1 MPKGWIAIF
10 KPGTHTDA
18 AGNTNTWTEDDVKQ
32 MVDVYNN
39 QPESEKHDAPI
50 VKGHPQT
57 DDPAVG
63 WVEKLKYASGKLWAK
78 VKEVNKEFADEVK
91 KGAYKKVSV
100 RLYPNKLL
108 RHVGYLGA
116 VPPAVKGLGD
126 ATLTEYA
133 CFNDNEDDHNE
144 FFEDVEFE
152 FADDKTTVEQLKNE
166 QEARSKKYGI
176 SVNSA
181 KGLIQKPEHYSTLT
195 DDDFG
200 DPVHYRF
207 PIHDQANTIV
217 SLSSFNRYEHRNEY
231 TEDERQIIGSRLI
244 NSATKFKIDSKTND
258 LVRFMYQ
265 EDDTNN
271 SSNINHQYG
280 EKKVDEEMKKLRD
293 SFIAKVKDDTNEE
306 VATKVSKHFT
316 DIFSAKSAPKKT
328 EDDSKTKKEDEDTKL
343 NAPSFVESEPFKK
356 LQAEN
361 KAMQDKMRD
370 MEFEEFLN
378 SDEMKIRVTRSMKDN
393 AKAMLELAHNS
404 NMEFSEDGKSINPVE
419 KVKKH
424 LMSLAPIVDLNKIQA
439 PEYSDNEYAEQD
451 KFLEDFNT
459 KVGG

>member
-18 AGNTNTWTEDDVKQ
+18 AGNTNTWTEDDVKK
-32 MVDVYNN
+32 MADLYNN
-39 QPESEKHDAPI
+39 QPETERHDAPI

-57 DDPAVG
+57 DDPAMG
-63 WVEKLKYASGKLWAK
+63 WVEKLKYEGGKLWAK
-78 VKEVNKEFADEVK
+78 AKEVNKDFADEVK

-126 ATLTEYA
+126 AMLTEYA
-133 CFNDNEDDHNE
+133 CFNDDESDHKE
-144 FFEDVEFE
+144 FFEDVELE
-152 FADDKTTVEQLKNE
+152 FADDKTTVEQLKKE

-195 DDDFG
+195 DDDFA
-200 DPVHYRF
+200 DPIHYRF

-217 SLSSFNRYEHRNEY
+217 SLSSFNRYENRNEY

-265 EDDTNN
+265 ENDTQNN
-271 SSNINHQYG
+271 SNFINNYG
-280 EKKVDEEMKKLRD
+280 ENEVDEEMKKLRD

-306 VATKVSKHFT
+306 VATKVSKHFA
-316 DIFSAKSAPKKT
+316 DVFSAKSAPKKT
-328 EDDSKTKKEDEDTKL
+328 DDTKTKKDDEDTKL
-343 NAPSFVESEPFKK
+343 NAPSFEESDAFKR

-361 KAMQDKMRD
+361 KAMQDKMRN

-378 SDEMKIRVTRSMKDN
+378 SDHMRERVTRSTKDG
-393 AKAMLELAHNS
+393 AMAMLEIAYNS
-404 NMEFSEDGKSINPVE
+404 SVEFSEDGKSINPVE

-424 LMSLAPIVDLNKIQA
+424 LMSLPPIVDLGKIQA
-439 PEYSDNEYAEQD
+439 PEFSENEYAEQD
-451 KFLEDFNT
+451 KSIEEFN
-459 KVGG
+459 KGKGL